1 MSQTHNN
8 DKVFLY
14 NIQEE
19 KEINDKIYGRNI
31 PSMYLQPNLDLRPIP
46 TKYRHFQLNEER
58 ELPSENLIIYPDYDP
73 KINFNPGNR
82 MPPFSYFAKNVD
94 VETNL
99 RNSKQLPEL
108 GFKVKEKAAKL
119 VIPKE
124 NDSPVLH
131 LLANKPNIDKMN
143 LAPLLFNN
151 NTRLNIKGKDFRS

>member
-1 MSQTHNN
+1 MSQNHSH

-14 NIQEE
+14 NIKEE
-19 KEINDKIYGRNI
+19 KELNDKIYGRNI

-58 ELPSENLIIYPDYDP
+58 ELPSENLVIYPDYDP

-108 GFKVKEKAAKL
+108 GFKVKEKASKL

-124 NDSPVLH
+124 NDTVATM
-131 LLANKPNIDKMN
+131 LLANQPNIDKLN

-151 NTRLNIKGKDFRS
+151 NTRLNIKGKDVRN